1 MNYNLIP
8 DNISEHD
15 NVYDVLKERGFIEQ
29 TTDEEG
35 IRELLGREKIKF
47 YIGFDPTADCLHVGH
62 FMQVII
68 MMYMQ
73 KFGHTPVVLIGGGTT
88 MIGDPSGRSDMRQ
101 MMTQETIRENGVQFK
116 HLFDRF
122 LEFDEEWQYTPSGS
136 VLGKGSY
143 NKEPEPGKAICV
155 NNADW
160 LLGFNYLEFIRDIGS
175 KFNVNSMLRAECFKQ
190 RMAKEGGLTFLEFN
204 YMLLQSY
211 DFYCLARDIDC
222 KIEFGGN
229 DQWSNILFGADLARK
244 ILGKD
249 SYYGMTFALLTN
261 SEGKKMGKTQSGA
274 LWLSPEKTSPY
285 EFYQYW
291 RNVGDADVE
300 KCLRM
305 LTFLPMDEVKRLA
318 SLEGAEINKAKEVLA
333 YEVTKLVHGEDEA
346 VKAQE
351 AARAAFSGGAG
362 GAMANLPEV
371 EIAAA
376 DLNSTD
382 KEGNELGGLG
392 VAAFLTKLGLTSS
405 NRDAMD
411 VIKQGGLKLDG
422 DKVTD
427 PKTLIKPDSF
437 NDGKMLVEKG
447 KKKKVLAKLV

>member
-8 DNISEHD
+8 DNVSEHT
-15 NVYDVLKERGFIEQ
+15 NVYDVLRERGFIEQ
-29 TTDEEG
+29 TTDDEG
-35 IRELLGREKIKF
+35 IRDLLGKEKIKF

-73 KFGHTPVVLIGGGTT
+73 KYGHTPVVLIGGGTT

-101 MMTQETIRENGVQFK
+101 MMTQDTIRENGIQFK

-122 LEFDEEWQYTPSGS
+122 LEFDEDWQYTPSGS

-222 KIEFGGN
+222 KIQFGGN
-229 DQWSNILFGADLARK
+229 DQWSNILFGADLSRK

-318 SLEGAEINKAKEVLA
+318 SLEGSEINKAKEVLA
-333 YEVTKLVHGEDEA
+333 FEVTKLVHGEEEA
-346 VKAQE
+346 VKARE
-351 AARAAFSGGAG
+351 AARAAFGGGAAG
-362 GAMANLPEV
+362 MADLPEI

-392 VAAFLTKLGLTSS
+392 VAAFLKTLGLAGS

-422 DKVTD
+422 EKVTD
-427 PKTLIKPDSF
+427 PKTLITPESF
-437 NDGKMLVEKG
+437 TDGKMLVEKG
-447 KKKKVLAKLV
+447 KKKKIMAKLV